1 MLMAKLFSGLAVV
14 LAVFTFLLR
23 GGVLPSGAGL
33 DLYLHDTYYVVGP
46 AHVEFIGAIVCAILA
61 FIYFAFGRWTARPL
75 SQPIGL
81 VSFACISIALVC
93 WLTATFLV
101 RRDLLPTPWQIAML
115 SGAIFSFLLGC
126 VLVVGSLIWAT
137 FRMIWIRFS
146 AKATSAR

>member
-1 MLMAKLFSGLAVV
+1 MLMAKLFSRLAVV

-46 AHVEFIGAIVCAILA
+46 AYVELIGAIVCAILA

-81 VSFACISIALVC
+81 VSFACVVIASVC
-93 WLTATFLV
+93 WLTATFFM
-101 RRDLLPTPWQIAML
+101 RRDLLPMPWEIGLL
-115 SGAIFSFLLGC
+115 SGAVFSFLLGC
-126 VLVVGSLIWAT
+126 VVFGANLAWAI
-137 FRMIWIRFS
+137 FRMIWIRLSF
-146 AKATSAR
+146 R